1 MLAMNLKEQIES
13 LRAELSQHNYN
24 YYVLS
29 QPTISDFEFDAK
41 LKQLQELEAA
51 HPEYFDPSSPTQRV
65 GNDITEG
72 FTQVEHKYPMLS
84 LGNTYS
90 EADITDFYNRVVKGL
105 DGEAFELVCEL
116 KYDGTSISLTY
127 INGVLERA
135 VTRGD
140 GKKGDDVTNNV
151 RTIRCIPL
159 KLQGNY
165 PAEFEMRGEI
175 LMPWKVFEQ
184 LNKEREAQEEPLFAN
199 PRNAASGTLKMQNSA
214 IVAKRRLDSYL
225 YYMLGEDLPFESHYE
240 CLEAAKGYGF
250 KISDAIRKCK
260 TLKEVF
266 DFIKYWDTERKNLPV
281 ATDGIVIK
289 VNSFEQQQRLG
300 YTAKSPRWAIAYKF
314 QAERALTRLREVT
327 YQVGR
332 TGVVTP
338 VANLDPV
345 QLSGTVVKR
354 ATLHNAD
361 IIESLDLH
369 IDDMVYVEKGGEI
382 IPKITEVAVNERSM
396 FAEKIKFIDKCPECG
411 TPLVRMDGEAA
422 HYCPNEDG
430 CPPQIK
436 GKIEHYVSRKAMNID
451 GLGSEIIDL
460 LYSKGLIGSIADLY
474 TLRVQDIAMLSGLG
488 EKSGKKIVQ
497 SIRETVNVPFERVL
511 YAIGIRYVGETV
523 AKKLAQTL
531 HSIDRIA
538 NASIEELTAID
549 EIGESIATSVFN
561 YFREQKHIDLIEKL
575 KKFGLKF
582 EIDLSQ
588 KENFTNL
595 LEGKSF
601 VVSGVF
607 ENFSRDGIKEAIEMN
622 GGKNVS
628 SISSKTDYV
637 IAGANMGPAK
647 KEKAA
652 SLGIKII
659 DEQTFIKMIKE

>member
-1 MLAMNLKEQIES
+1 MNLKEQIES

>member
-1 MLAMNLKEQIES
+1 MNLKEQIEN

-41 LKQLQELEAA
+41 LKQLQELETA
-51 HPEYFDPSSPTQRV
+51 HPEYFDPASPTQRV

-289 VNSFEQQQRLG
+289 VNSFEQQKRLG

-488 EKSGKKIVQ
+488 EKSGKRIVQ

-523 AKKLAQTL
+523 AKKLVQEL
-531 HSIDRIA
+531 HSIDKIA
-538 NASIEELTAID
+538 DATIEELTSID

-575 KKFGLKF
+575 KSFGLKF
-582 EIDLSQ
+582 EIDLSK
-588 KENFTNL
+588 KENSTNL
-595 LEGKSF
+595 LDGKSF

-607 ENFSRDGIKEAIEMN
+607 ESFSRDGIKEAIEMN

-659 DEQTFIKMIKE
+659 DEQTFIKMITK

>member
-1 MLAMNLKEQIES
+1 MNPKEQIES
-13 LRAELSQHNYN
+13 LRAELTQHNYN

-51 HPEYFDPSSPTQRV
+51 HPEYFDPASPTQRV

-105 DGEAFELVCEL
+105 EGEAFELVCEL

-127 INGVLERA
+127 VNGVLERA

-199 PRNAASGTLKMQNSA
+199 PRNAASGTLKMQNPA
-214 IVAKRRLDSYL
+214 VVAKRRLDSYL

-314 QAERALTRLREVT
+314 QAERALTRLREVS

-382 IPKITEVAVNERSM
+382 IPKITAVDKNQRSLFAQKVNFIEV
-396 FAEKIKFIDKCPECG
+396 CPECG
-411 TPLVRMDGEAA
+411 APLERVEGEAA

-430 CPPQIK
+430 CPPQIM
-436 GKIEHYVSRKAMNID
+436 GKIEHFTGRKAMNID
-451 GLGSEIIDL
+451 GLGPEIIDL
-460 LYSKGLIGSIADLY
+460 LYSHKLIGSIADLY
-474 TLRVQDIAMLSGLG
+474 TLKLQDIAMLSGLG
-488 EKSGKKIVQ
+488 EKSGRKIIQ
-497 SIRETVNVPFERVL
+497 GIRDSVNVPFERVL
-511 YAIGIRYVGETV
+511 FAIGIRYVGETV

-531 HSIDRIA
+531 LNIDTIA
-538 NASIEELTAID
+538 AASVETLTAID
-549 EIGESIATSVFN
+549 EIGESIAGSVYH
-561 YFREQKHIDLIEKL
+561 YFREPKHIELIQKL
-575 KKFGLKF
+575 KEAGLKM
-582 EIDLSQ
+582 EVDLSK
-588 KENFTNL
+588 KENFTDIL
-595 LEGKSF
+595 GGKVF

-607 ENFSRDGIKEAIEMN
+607 EHFSRDGIKETIERN
-622 GGKNVS
+622 GGKISS

-637 IAGANMGPAK
+637 VAGENMGPAK
-647 KEKAA
+647 KEKAE
-652 SLGIKII
+652 SLGVKII
-659 DEQTFIKMIKE
+659 DEQTFINLINN

>member
-1 MLAMNLKEQIES
+1 MNPKEQIEN
-13 LRAELSQHNYN
+13 LRAELTQHNYN

-29 QPTISDFEFDAK
+29 QPTISDFEFDTK
-41 LKQLQELEAA
+41 LRQLQELESA
-51 HPEYFDPSSPTQRV
+51 HPEYFDPASPTQRV

-90 EADITDFYNRVVKGL
+90 EADITDFYNRVSKGL
-105 DGEAFELVCEL
+105 DGEDFEIVCEL

-127 INGVLERA
+127 QNGILQRA

-140 GKKGDDVTNNV
+140 GQKGDDVTANV
-151 RTIRCIPL
+151 KTIRCIPL
-159 KLQGNY
+159 KLQGDY
-165 PAEFEMRGEI
+165 PSEFEMRGEI
-175 LMPWKVFEQ
+175 LMPWSVFEK
-184 LNKEREAQEEPLFAN
+184 LNQERAEQEEPLFAN

-214 IVAKRRLDSYL
+214 QVAKRKLDSYL

-240 CLEAAKGYGF
+240 CLEAAKSYGF
-250 KISDAIRKCK
+250 KISDAIRKCS

-281 ATDGIVIK
+281 ATDGIVLK
-289 VNSFEQQQRLG
+289 VNSFAQQKKLG
-300 YTAKSPRWAIAYKF
+300 FTAKSPRWAIAYKF

-338 VANLDPV
+338 VANLEPV

-361 IIESLDLH
+361 IIEALDLH
-369 IDDMVYVEKGGEI
+369 TDDMVYVEKGGEI

-396 FAEKIKFIDKCPECG
+396 FAEKVKFIDKCPECG

-436 GKIEHYVSRKAMNID
+436 GKIEHFVSRKAMNID

-460 LYSKGLIGSIADLY
+460 LYSKGLIGSISDLY
-474 TLRVQDIAMLSGLG
+474 TLKVQDIAMLSGLG

-531 HSIDRIA
+531 HSVDRIA
-538 NASIEELTAID
+538 DASIEELTAID

-561 YFREQKHIDLIEKL
+561 YFREPKHIKLIESL
-575 KKFGLKF
+575 KSFGIRF

-588 KENFTNL
+588 KDNFTNL

-659 DEQTFIKMIKE
+659 DEQTFMKMIGK

>member
-1 MLAMNLKEQIES
+1 MNLKEQIEN

-72 FTQVEHKYPMLS
+72 FTQVAHKYPMLS

-289 VNSFEQQQRLG
+289 VNSFEQQKRLG

-396 FAEKIKFIDKCPECG
+396 FAEKIKFIDKCPECS
-411 TPLVRMDGEAA
+411 TPLVRMEGEAA

-436 GKIEHYVSRKAMNID
+436 GKIEHFVSRKAMNID

-474 TLRVQDIAMLSGLG
+474 TLKVQDIAMLSGLG

-497 SIRETVNVPFERVL
+497 SVRETVNVPFERVL

-523 AKKLAQTL
+523 AKKLVQEL
-531 HSIDRIA
+531 HSIDKIA
-538 NASIEELTAID
+538 DATIEELTSID

-575 KKFGLKF
+575 KSFGLKF
-582 EIDLSQ
+582 EIDLSK
-588 KENFTNL
+588 KENSTNL
-595 LEGKSF
+595 LDGKSF

-607 ENFSRDGIKEAIEMN
+607 ENFSRDGIKEAIEIN

-652 SLGIKII
+652 SLGIKIL
-659 DEQTFIKMIKE
+659 DEQTFIKMITK

>member
-1 MLAMNLKEQIES
+1 MNPKEQIES
-13 LRAELSQHNYN
+13 LRAELTQHNYN

-51 HPEYFDPSSPTQRV
+51 HPEYFDPASPTQRV

-105 DGEAFELVCEL
+105 EGEAFELVCEL

-127 INGVLERA
+127 IDGVLERA

-184 LNKEREAQEEPLFAN
+184 LNKEREEQEEPLFAN
-199 PRNAASGTLKMQNSA
+199 PRNAASGTLKMQNPA

-250 KISDAIRKCK
+250 KISDAIRKCR

-266 DFIKYWDTERKNLPV
+266 DFINYWDTERKNLPV

-289 VNSFEQQQRLG
+289 VNSFDQQKRLG

-382 IPKITEVAVNERSM
+382 IPKITAVDKNQRSLFAQKVNFIEV
-396 FAEKIKFIDKCPECG
+396 CPECG
-411 TPLVRMDGEAA
+411 TPLERVEGEAA

-430 CPPQIK
+430 CPPQIM
-436 GKIEHYVSRKAMNID
+436 GKIEHFTGRKAMNID
-451 GLGSEIIDL
+451 GLGPEIIDL
-460 LYSKGLIGSIADLY
+460 LYSHKLIGSIADLY
-474 TLRVQDIAMLSGLG
+474 TLKLQDIAMLSGLG
-488 EKSGKKIVQ
+488 EKSGRKIVQ
-497 SIRETVNVPFERVL
+497 GIRDSVNVPFERVL
-511 YAIGIRYVGETV
+511 FAIGIRYVGETV
-523 AKKLAQTL
+523 AKKLANTL
-531 HSIDRIA
+531 LNIDTIA
-538 NASIEELTAID
+538 TASIEELTAID
-549 EIGESIATSVFN
+549 EIGESIAGSVYH
-561 YFREQKHIDLIEKL
+561 YFREPKHMELIQKL
-575 KKFGLKF
+575 KEAGLKM
-582 EIDLSQ
+582 EVDPSK
-588 KENFTNL
+588 KENSSDIL
-595 LEGKSF
+595 GGKVF

-607 ENFSRDGIKEAIEMN
+607 ENFSRDGIKETIERN
-622 GGKNVS
+622 GGKISS

-637 IAGANMGPAK
+637 VAGENMGPAK
-647 KEKAA
+647 KEKAEA
-652 SLGIKII
+652 LGVKII
-659 DEQTFIKMIKE
+659 DEQTFINLINN

>member
-1 MLAMNLKEQIES
+1 MNLKEQIEN

-72 FTQVEHKYPMLS
+72 FTQVAHKYPMLS

-90 EADITDFYNRVVKGL
+90 EADITDFYNRVSKGL
-105 DGEAFELVCEL
+105 DGEDFEIVCEL

-127 INGVLERA
+127 QNGVLQRA

-140 GKKGDDVTNNV
+140 GQKGDDVTNNV

-289 VNSFEQQQRLG
+289 VNSFEQQKRLG

-436 GKIEHYVSRKAMNID
+436 GKIEHYVSRKTMNID

-488 EKSGKKIVQ
+488 EKSGKRIVQ

-523 AKKLAQTL
+523 AKKLVQEL
-531 HSIDRIA
+531 HSIDKIA
-538 NASIEELTAID
+538 DATIEELTSID

-575 KKFGLKF
+575 KSFGLKF
-582 EIDLSQ
+582 EIDLSK
-588 KENFTNL
+588 KENSTNL
-595 LEGKSF
+595 LDGKSF

-607 ENFSRDGIKEAIEMN
+607 ESFSRDGIKEAIEIN

-659 DEQTFIKMIKE
+659 DEQTFIKMITK

>member
-1 MLAMNLKEQIES
+1 MNPKEQIES
-13 LRAELSQHNYN
+13 LRSELTQHNYN

-51 HPEYFDPSSPTQRV
+51 HPEYFDPASPTQRV

-105 DGEAFELVCEL
+105 EGEAFELVCEL

-127 INGVLERA
+127 IDGVLERA

-159 KLQGNY
+159 KLQGDY

-184 LNKEREAQEEPLFAN
+184 LNKEREEQEEPLFAN
-199 PRNAASGTLKMQNSA
+199 PRNAASGTLKMQNPA
-214 IVAKRRLDSYL
+214 VVAKRRLDSYL

-314 QAERALTRLREVT
+314 QAERALTRLKEVT

-382 IPKITEVAVNERSM
+382 IPKITAVDKNQRSLFAQKVNFIEV
-396 FAEKIKFIDKCPECG
+396 CPECG
-411 TPLVRMDGEAA
+411 TPLERVEGEAA

-430 CPPQIK
+430 CPPQIM
-436 GKIEHYVSRKAMNID
+436 GKIEHFTGRKAMNID
-451 GLGSEIIDL
+451 GLGPEIIDL
-460 LYSKGLIGSIADLY
+460 LYSHKLIGSIADLY
-474 TLRVQDIAMLSGLG
+474 TLKLQDIAMLSGLG
-488 EKSGKKIVQ
+488 EKSGRKIVQ
-497 SIRETVNVPFERVL
+497 GIRDSVNVPFERVL
-511 YAIGIRYVGETV
+511 FAIGIRYVGETV
-523 AKKLAQTL
+523 AKKLANTL
-531 HSIDRIA
+531 LNIDTIA
-538 NASIEELTAID
+538 TASIEELTAID
-549 EIGESIATSVFN
+549 EIGESIAGSVYH
-561 YFREQKHIDLIEKL
+561 YFREPKHIELIQKL
-575 KKFGLKF
+575 KEAGLKM
-582 EIDLSQ
+582 EVDPSK
-588 KENFTNL
+588 KENSSDIL
-595 LEGKSF
+595 GGKVF

-607 ENFSRDGIKEAIEMN
+607 ENFSRDGIKETIERN
-622 GGKNVS
+622 GGKISS

-637 IAGANMGPAK
+637 VAGENMGPAK
-647 KEKAA
+647 KEKAEA
-652 SLGIKII
+652 LGVKII
-659 DEQTFIKMIKE
+659 DEQTFINLINN

>member
-1 MLAMNLKEQIES
+1 MNPKEQIES
-13 LRAELSQHNYN
+13 LRAELTQHNYN

-41 LKQLQELEAA
+41 LRQLQELEAA
-51 HPEYFDPSSPTQRV
+51 HPEYFDPASPTQRV

-105 DGEAFELVCEL
+105 EGEAFELVCEL

-127 INGVLERA
+127 VNGVLERA

-184 LNKEREAQEEPLFAN
+184 LNKEREEQEEPLFAN

-314 QAERALTRLREVT
+314 QAERALTRLREVS

-382 IPKITEVAVNERSM
+382 IPKITAVDKNQRSL
-396 FAEKIKFIDKCPECG
+396 FAQKVRFIDVCPECG
-411 TPLVRMDGEAA
+411 APLERVEGEAA

-430 CPPQIK
+430 CPPQIM
-436 GKIEHYVSRKAMNID
+436 GKIEHFTGRKAMNID
-451 GLGSEIIDL
+451 GLGPEIIDL
-460 LYSKGLIGSIADLY
+460 LYSHKLIGSIADLY
-474 TLRVQDIAMLSGLG
+474 TLKLQDIAMLSGLG
-488 EKSGKKIVQ
+488 EKSGRKIVQ
-497 SIRETVNVPFERVL
+497 GIRDSVNVPFERVL
-511 YAIGIRYVGETV
+511 FAIGIRYVGETV

-531 HSIDRIA
+531 LNIDTIA
-538 NASIEELTAID
+538 AASIEQLTAID
-549 EIGESIATSVFN
+549 EIGESIAGSVYN
-561 YFREQKHIDLIEKL
+561 YFREPKHIELIQKL
-575 KKFGLKF
+575 KEAGLKM
-582 EIDLSQ
+582 EVDLSK
-588 KENFTNL
+588 KENFTDIL
-595 LEGKSF
+595 GGKVF

-607 ENFSRDGIKEAIEMN
+607 EHFSRDGIKETIERN
-622 GGKNVS
+622 GGKISS

-637 IAGANMGPAK
+637 VAGENMGPAK
-647 KEKAA
+647 KEKAEA
-652 SLGIKII
+652 LGVKII
-659 DEQTFIKMIKE
+659 DEQTFINLINN

>member
-1 MLAMNLKEQIES
+1 MNLKEQIEN

-266 DFIKYWDTERKNLPV
+266 DFIKYWDTERRNLPV

-460 LYSKGLIGSIADLY
+460 LYSKGLIGSIVDLY

-488 EKSGKKIVQ
+488 EKSGKRIVQ

-523 AKKLAQTL
+523 AKKLVQEL
-531 HSIDRIA
+531 HSIDKIA
-538 NASIEELTAID
+538 DATIEELTSID

-575 KKFGLKF
+575 KSFGLKF
-582 EIDLSQ
+582 EIDLSK
-588 KENFTNL
+588 KENSTNL
-595 LEGKSF
+595 LDDKSF

-607 ENFSRDGIKEAIEMN
+607 ENFSRDGIKEAIEIN

-659 DEQTFIKMIKE
+659 DEQTFIKMITK

>member
-1 MLAMNLKEQIES
+1 MNLKEQIEN

-51 HPEYFDPSSPTQRV
+51 HPEYFDPASPTQRV

-289 VNSFEQQQRLG
+289 VNSFEQQKRLG

-314 QAERALTRLREVT
+314 HAERALTRLREVT

-382 IPKITEVAVNERSM
+382 IPKITEVAVNERFM

-460 LYSKGLIGSIADLY
+460 LYSKGLIDSIADLY

-488 EKSGKKIVQ
+488 EKSGKRIVQ

-523 AKKLAQTL
+523 AKKLVQEL
-531 HSIDRIA
+531 HSIDKIA
-538 NASIEELTAID
+538 DATIEELTSID

-575 KKFGLKF
+575 KSFGLKF
-582 EIDLSQ
+582 EIDLSK
-588 KENFTNL
+588 KENSTNL

-607 ENFSRDGIKEAIEMN
+607 ENFSRDGIKEAIEIN

-659 DEQTFIKMIKE
+659 DEQTFIKMITK

>member
-1 MLAMNLKEQIES
+1 MNPKEQIES
-13 LRAELSQHNYN
+13 LRAELTQHNYN

-41 LKQLQELEAA
+41 LRQLQELEAA
-51 HPEYFDPSSPTQRV
+51 HPEYFDPASPTQRV

-159 KLQGNY
+159 KLQGDY

-184 LNKEREAQEEPLFAN
+184 LNKEREEQEEPLFAN
-199 PRNAASGTLKMQNSA
+199 PRNAASGTLKMQNPA
-214 IVAKRRLDSYL
+214 VVAKRRLDSYL

-369 IDDMVYVEKGGEI
+369 LDDMVYVEKGGEI
-382 IPKITEVAVNERSM
+382 IPKITAVDKNQRSL
-396 FAEKIKFIDKCPECG
+396 FAQKVNFIDVCPECG
-411 TPLVRMDGEAA
+411 TPLERVEGEAA

-430 CPPQIK
+430 CPPQIM
-436 GKIEHYVSRKAMNID
+436 GKIEHFTGRKAMNID
-451 GLGSEIIDL
+451 GLGPEIIDL
-460 LYSKGLIGSIADLY
+460 FYNKGLVKSIADLY
-474 TLRVQDIAMLSGLG
+474 QLKLQDIAMLSGLG
-488 EKSGKKIVQ
+488 EKSGRKIIQ
-497 SIRETVNVPFERVL
+497 GIRDSVNVPFERVL
-511 YAIGIRYVGETV
+511 FAIGIRYVGETV

-531 HSIDRIA
+531 LNIDTIA
-538 NASIEELTAID
+538 AASIEQLTAID
-549 EIGESIATSVFN
+549 EIGESIAGSVYH
-561 YFREQKHIDLIEKL
+561 YFREPKHIELIQKL
-575 KKFGLKF
+575 KEAGLKM
-582 EIDLSQ
+582 EVDLSK
-588 KENFTNL
+588 KENFTDIL
-595 LEGKSF
+595 GGKVF

-607 ENFSRDGIKEAIEMN
+607 EHFSRDGIKETIERN
-622 GGKNVS
+622 GGKISS

-637 IAGANMGPAK
+637 VAGENMGPAK
-647 KEKAA
+647 KEKAEA
-652 SLGIKII
+652 LGVRII
-659 DEQTFIKMIKE
+659 DEQTFINLINN